1 MRSSERLGKI
11 SSECE
16 IANIS
21 PFGVWVLVR
30 NKEYFLDHRSFP
42 WFKGASVEQV
52 LDVESPRI
60 GHLRW
65 PSLDVDLHVDSLENP
80 ERYPLAAKLTPRNK
94 RAVPTRKTRRTRSR

>member
-1 MRSSERLGKI
+1 MRNSEKPGKI

-30 NKEYFLDHRSFP
+30 SKEYFLDHKRFP
-42 WFKGASVEQV
+42 WFKGASVEDV
-52 LDVESPRI
+52 LRVESPRV

-65 PSLDVDLHVDSLENP
+65 PLLDIDLHIDSLNHP
-80 ERYPLAAKLTPRNK
+80 ERYPLIASAKPRVK
-94 RAVPTRKTRRTRSR
+94 RVVGKRKSRHTH